1 MKYYTAKEI
10 ILIDGTTISEPQA
23 FCFMTGETQ
32 GFIAVTS
39 DSTSKNTQHDD
50 IPVDIISTSQI
61 KRIIG
66 ATALNKPS
74 TGQVKY
80 CGGYKF

>member
-23 FCFMTGETQ
+23 FCFMTGE
-32 GFIAVTS
+32 TS